1 VGSER
6 VELAARPQGRKDG
19 RRFLLAEMP
28 ASQSL
33 MKTEIYGMNFDLTG
47 LDGRFLARAKRPLA
61 GDRRQD
67 EIFYLNW
74 L

>member
-1 VGSER
+1 
-6 VELAARPQGRKDG
+6 
-19 RRFLLAEMP
+19 MP
-28 ASQSL
+28 ANQSL

-61 GDRRQD
+61 GDWRQD
-67 EIFYLNW
+67 EIFYLNR